1 MPPPVATERELAVP
15 ASPSMNLT
23 LFQTSDPK
31 ELVESARKMAV
42 ELASVIDQCNLY
54 LMIGAKKYVE
64 LEGWTLLGSMLG
76 VFPVTVW
83 SRRIDDDSACGWE
96 ARVEARTQSGA
107 VVGAAEAM
115 CLDSEKNWAG
125 KDDFTLR
132 SMAQTRAAGK
142 AMRLPLSFVM
152 TLAGYAPTPREE
164 MDGVVPTTPP
174 KRGAPRQTPAAPPM
188 TGPNPKFV
196 CEWNDGAIAKGT
208 PLREPNVTLRDLE
221 TYGNWLKERLND
233 RGKEKWRARNEAH
246 VQEVRAEY
254 ARRTATQETSDLN
267 PVDRG
272 CVLGSEPGDE
282 PIDAEFEDVP
292 VGNLQQ

>member
-1 MPPPVATERELAVP
+1 MPSPLPTERELAV
-15 ASPSMNLT
+15 AESPGMNLT

-31 ELVESARKMAV
+31 ELVETARKMAV

-83 SRRIDDDSACGWE
+83 TKRISGDGCDASGWE

-164 MDGVVPTTPP
+164 MPAG
-174 KRGAPRQTPAAPPM
+174 GPAAQPRSKPSASPPAASGSP
-188 TGPNPKFV
+188 TFKFGRGTKGELLSDPK
-196 CEWNDGAIAKGT
+196 I
-208 PLREPNVTLRDLE
+208 TLKQLE
-221 TYGNWLKERLND
+221 DYGSYLKDHLND
-233 RGKEKWRARNEAH
+233 ADKEKWRAQNEAH
-246 VQEVRAEY
+246 IQEVRDEY
-254 ARRTATQETSDLN
+254 SRRTETQEQPDN
-267 PVDRG
+267 
-272 CVLGSEPGDE
+272 E

-292 VGNLQQ
+292 VGNSQQ

>member
-1 MPPPVATERELAVP
+1 MPLPLATDNQLAVVE
-15 ASPSMNLT
+15 SPNLNLT

-76 VFPVTVW
+76 VFPIPVW
-83 SRRIDDDSACGWE
+83 TKRIFNSTTGANGWE
-96 ARVEARTQSGA
+96 ARVEARTRSGEL
-107 VVGAAEAM
+107 VGAAESM
-115 CLDSEKNWAG
+115 CMDSEKNWAG

-164 MDGVVPTTPP
+164 MDGVGPQARTRPAPAAGPTAPP
-174 KRGAPRQTPAAPPM
+174 FGGPVFACKWRNGEIPKQTPLSDP
-188 TGPNPKFV
+188 V
-196 CEWNDGAIAKGT
+196 
-208 PLREPNVTLRDLE
+208 VTLQDLE
-221 TYGNWLKERLND
+221 SYGKWLND
-233 RGKEKWRARNEAH
+233 KLDDPAKKGYRAKNEAH
-246 VQEVRAEY
+246 IQEVRDEY
-254 ARRTATQETSDLN
+254 ARRTEDQSTPEQ
-267 PVDRG
+267 
-272 CVLGSEPGDE
+272 E
-282 PIDAEFEDVP
+282 PIDADFEDVP
-292 VGNLQQ
+292 QGNLQA

>member
-1 MPPPVATERELAVP
+1 MTAPLPTAGQLAV
-15 ASPSMNLT
+15 AESPNLNLT

-83 SRRIDDDSACGWE
+83 SRRMVDPDGWE

-115 CLDSEKNWAG
+115 CLESEKNWAG

-164 MDGVVPTTPP
+164 MDGVVPQAGAASAPSAP
-174 KRGAPRQTPAAPPM
+174 SGAPTF
-188 TGPNPKFV
+188 KF
-196 CEWNDGAIAKGT
+196 GKGVKGKQLSD
-208 PLREPNVTLRDLE
+208 PSVTLKDLE
-221 TYGNWLKERLND
+221 WYGRCLSDSLND
-233 RGKEKWRARNEAH
+233 PDKAQWKTKNEAH
-246 VQEVRAEY
+246 IAEVRAEY
-254 ARRTATQETSDLN
+254 KRRTETQETQPL
-267 PVDRG
+267 
-272 CVLGSEPGDE
+272 
-282 PIDAEFEDVP
+282 DAEFEVVP
-292 VGNLQQ
+292 SSVDAIDAEIPY